1 MIVLERGSERLV
13 LQSGP
18 ATIVL
23 DKLAGNAILDR
34 KHLPWAR
41 EPVECPLSSISGARV
56 STGIDATSQAEICS
70 LTLVKR
76 EGDGWVL
83 SAEDKQHA
91 TAAATA
97 VREFLG
103 IAEG

>member
-1 MIVLERGSERLV
+1 MIRLERDPERLV
-13 LQSGP
+13 LRSGP
-18 ATIVL
+18 ATVVL
-23 DKLAGNAILDR
+23 DKLAGKATLER
-34 KHLPWAR
+34 THLPWAR

-56 STGIDATSQAEICS
+56 STSIDASSQAEICS
-70 LTLVKR
+70 VTLVMR

-103 IAEG
+103 RAE

>member
-1 MIVLERGSERLV
+1 MITLERGPERLV

-23 DKLAGNAILDR
+23 DKVAGHATLYR

-41 EPVECPLSSISGARV
+41 EPDECPLSSISGARV
-56 STGIDATSQAEICS
+56 SANADAASQAEICS
-70 LTLVKR
+70 LTLVMR
-76 EGDGWVL
+76 DGGGWVL
-83 SAEDKQHA
+83 AAEDKQHA

-103 IAEG
+103 IAE

>member
-1 MIVLERGSERLV
+1 MITLERAPERLV

-18 ATIVL
+18 ATVVL
-23 DKLAGNAILDR
+23 DKLAGSATLQR
-34 KHLPWAR
+34 EHLPWAR
-41 EPVECPLSSISGARV
+41 EPDACPLSAISGVRV
-56 STGIDATSQAEICS
+56 STRIDAVSRAEICS
-70 LTLVKR
+70 VTLVVR
-76 EGDGWVL
+76 DGDGWVL

-103 IAEG
+103 IAE

>member
-1 MIVLERGSERLV
+1 MITLERGPDRLV

-18 ATIVL
+18 ATVVL
-23 DKLAGNAILDR
+23 DKLAGNASLDR

-41 EPVECPLSSISGARV
+41 EPAECPLSSISGARV
-56 STGIDATSQAEICS
+56 STKIDATSQTEICS
-70 LTLVKR
+70 VTLVMR

-103 IAEG
+103 IVE